1 MRTYID
7 RRCELVGTTHP
18 NSVAEPYNQLLD
30 LKQQVG
36 VLARVLKRR
45 NLSALETFQ
54 EGWEKEGGE
63 KRGKRETEKG
73 REEREREEE
82 KREDSS
88 VPSLPLLTNTHAVV
102 PQHGKNLSEGHLP
115 ELLHYLSCHQTFIF
129 SSLVR
134 D

>member
-1 MRTYID
+1 MRTCID

-18 NSVAEPYNQLLD
+18 NSVAEPYDQLLD
-30 LKQQVG
+30 LQQQVV

-54 EGWEKEGGE
+54 EGWEKERGE

-82 KREDSS
+82 KREDR
-88 VPSLPLLTNTHAVV
+88 VLFPPSL
-102 PQHGKNLSEGHLP
+102 S
-115 ELLHYLSCHQTFIF
+115 
-129 SSLVR
+129 
-134 D
+134 

>member
-30 LKQQVG
+30 LKQQVV

-63 KRGKRETEKG
+63 KRGKRETEKR
-73 REEREREEE
+73 REKEGE
-82 KREDSS
+82 KRRRGKT
-88 VPSLPLLTNTHAVV
+88 VLFPPSL
-102 PQHGKNLSEGHLP
+102 S
-115 ELLHYLSCHQTFIF
+115 
-129 SSLVR
+129 
-134 D
+134 